1 MSFIQKIADSAKQL
15 SIRARDFGGMA
26 GDKAK
31 DLTKK
36 SSDLLELTRM
46 KHELRKMEKEMEN
59 NLAGIG
65 ALYYQQQ
72 SGKDNVEEEMQ
83 RLLATTRE
91 LEQEMKE
98 LEAEIAA
105 MQPEQPFCPDCR
117 KELPAGGNFCSYCG
131 KQISSKQTQ

>member
-15 SIRARDFGGMA
+15 SIRARDFGGIA

-36 SSDLLELTRM
+36 SSDLLELTKM
-46 KHELRKMEKEMEN
+46 KRELRKMEREMEN

-72 SGKDNVEEEMQ
+72 SGKDNVEIELH
-83 RLLATTRE
+83 RLLAATRE
-91 LEQEMKE
+91 LELEMKE

-105 MQPEQPFCPDCR
+105 MQPGQPFCPDCN
-117 KELPAGGNFCSYCG
+117 KELPAGGKFCSYCG
-131 KQISSKQTQ
+131 KQISNEQT